1 MAYSPRNSGYNPQ
14 AKASVSQG
22 TGGVK
27 SNSNDAVKK
36 DALFTTGIF
45 APHPQS
51 KGKAI
56 ATVQLKEAVTIPAGS
71 YINLYECEERKT
83 DKSPLFRMQVREGVL
98 KSGK

>member
-14 AKASVSQG
+14 AKANTVAQVRSGSSD
-22 TGGVK
+22 
-27 SNSNDAVKK
+27 SNAVKK

-71 YINLYECEERKT
+71 YINLYECEDRKT